1 MKVLKLT
8 VLGLVLWGLVII
20 IGEFYLSVT
29 YPLTMTKKVN
39 VTGLELGFPI
49 LYLSYFFV
57 RFVIKYFPRGTPQ
70 EGI

>member
-1 MKVLKLT
+1 MKILKLT
-8 VLGLVLWGLVII
+8 LLGLVLWGLII
-20 IGEFYLSVT
+20 VIGEFYLSVT

-49 LYLSYFFV
+49 LYLSYFII
-57 RFVIKYFPRGTPQ
+57 RFIVKFFSRLISP